1 MRTLLSNSLLCLT
14 NSKVS
19 LVLLLMMFWFSHPS
33 PARPTQAVTP
43 QQSTS
48 PELIYST
55 NFSVNSKVF
64 FLFVERKPSTANTAN
79 TPNYQVRVSYPRIA
93 TVLAPAAG
101 APAAGAPAAGAPAA
115 GAPAAGAP
123 AAGAPTTPVIIERTV
138 DLVDLNDID
147 SFVNGTM
154 AALQHVQNQAAATTP
169 TGGYVADDAPFGS
182 ISTNVDNIK
191 EQFRKELRRI
201 YQIILVQKL
210 TLVNAPVAGIVRLEK
225 KVGVYKELSRKA
237 KRALIAAE
245 ADSAGED
252 VVDNYFRG
260 ITLRGQLSKKLK
272 SIIDRQKI
280 RKTVGGFVSEAGTF
294 TMDSLQIEVED
305 GNVVNV
311 KAHGYFRSDGSEVEK
326 FALFESFAPI
336 GISTN
341 QDLNLWYL
349 QKLYI
354 QNRLDGDEHEE
365 FILLGQLAQY
375 IPSLSAKSSDF
386 SPADGVYT
394 FHSNDTRPKRI
405 LYKVATSRILQ
416 ARIFTD
422 IVGVDQDRPNGLL
435 QLEANRKFI
444 LTNRPLI
451 RGRALH
457 LFLLKYI
464 DPTIA
469 ITKIEEQNKYL
480 YLPTRR
486 VDSLIAQVSTIDL
499 VKFTNFSTGFNL
511 NVASAYFPQV
521 KLVFDLDMT
530 LRLNRVAIRDSVFN
544 KGAFSTV
551 TEKSYSV
558 GVYGLTFRA
567 TVRPD
572 SRYGGSFGIG
582 WMRYSL
588 IDDAIEQFPVVRG
601 TGRSFTQKFTYQDVL
616 RYDMTLWARI
626 AEHGELFF
634 RPQFT
639 YLRRQSSQNFFQAQL
654 GYQFDVFSNRRAAT
668 PVVPLF

>member
-1 MRTLLSNSLLCLT
+1 MNTLLITLLARLT
-14 NSKVS
+14 IRKSS
-19 LVLLLMMFWFSHPS
+19 FILLSVLILWFCYPS
-33 PARPTQAVTP
+33 FGRPTQTVTP
-43 QQSTS
+43 QQSSS
-48 PELIYST
+48 PELIHST

-79 TPNYQVRVSYPRIA
+79 TPNYQVRISYPRISPVPVVPPA
-93 TVLAPAAG
+93 VPPAAPLATG
-101 APAAGAPAAGAPAA
+101 PA
-115 GAPAAGAP
+115 
-123 AAGAPTTPVIIERTV
+123 VIERTV
-138 DLVDLNDID
+138 DLVDLNDND

-154 AALQHVQNQAAATTP
+154 AALQPVQNQAAATP
-169 TGGYVADDAPFGS
+169 ATGGYVADDAPFGS
-182 ISTNVDNIK
+182 TSTNVDNIK

-210 TLVNAPVAGIVRLEK
+210 TLVNAPVAGVVHLEK
-225 KVGVYKELSRKA
+225 KVDVYKELNRKA
-237 KRALIAAE
+237 NKRLKDALAKAE

-252 VVDNYFRG
+252 VVTNFFKGR
-260 ITLRGQLSKKLK
+260 IPRSKLSKKLK
-272 SIIDRQKI
+272 DIIDQQK
-280 RKTVGGFVSEAGTF
+280 VGVIDGDFASKAGTF
-294 TMDSLQIEVED
+294 TLDSLQIEVED

-311 KAHGYFRSDGSEVEK
+311 KAHGYFRSDQGAVEK

-336 GISTN
+336 GVSTN
-341 QDLNLWYL
+341 QDLNLWHL

-354 QNRLDGDEHEE
+354 QNRMDGDDHEE
-365 FILLGQLAQY
+365 FISLGQLAQY

-394 FHSNDTRPKRI
+394 FHSNDTRAKRI

-435 QLEANRKFI
+435 QLEINRKFI
-444 LTNRPLI
+444 LTNRAWI
-451 RGRALH
+451 RGRSLH

-469 ITKIEEQNKYL
+469 LTKIEEQNKYL

-486 VDSLIAQVSTIDL
+486 VDGLIPRVSTIDL
-499 VKFTNFSTGFNL
+499 VKFTNFSSGFNL
-511 NVASAYFPQV
+511 NIASAYFPQL
-521 KLVFDLDMT
+521 KFVFDLDAT
-530 LRLNRVAIRDSVFN
+530 LRLNRVATRDSVFN
-544 KGAFSTV
+544 RGAFSTV
-551 TEKSYSV
+551 TEKPYSV
-558 GVYGLTFRA
+558 GVYGLGFRT

-582 WMRYSL
+582 WVRYSL
-588 IDDAIEQFPVVRG
+588 IDGAIEQSPVVRG
-601 TGRSFTQKFTYQDVL
+601 TGRSFAEKFTHQDVL

-639 YLRRQSSQNFFQAQL
+639 YLRRHSSQNFFQAQI